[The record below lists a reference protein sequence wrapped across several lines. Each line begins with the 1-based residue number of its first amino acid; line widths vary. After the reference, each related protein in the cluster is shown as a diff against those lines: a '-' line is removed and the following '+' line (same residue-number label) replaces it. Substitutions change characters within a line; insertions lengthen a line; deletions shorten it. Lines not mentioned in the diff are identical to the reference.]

1 MLREF
6 EISDIEKV
14 MEIWLHSNIE
24 AHQFIPKT
32 YWENNYDKVKELLPQ
47 AEVYVYEI
55 DSKNDKE
62 YDKECD
68 KEFNKNDKDNG
79 NESDT
84 EIDNKKDNGK
94 ESNKEIVGFV
104 GMDNGYIAGIFI
116 KNSMRSK
123 GIGKELLEFCKDKY
137 DTLSLSVYERN
148 VGAIDFYK
156 REGFDIKNNQIDE
169 NTGEEEYYMVWSR
182 GKY

>member
-6 EISDIEKV
+6 KISDIKKV

-24 AHQFIPKT
+24 AHQFISKT

-47 AEVYVYEI
+47 AEVHVYEI
-55 DSKNDKE
+55 DSKN
-62 YDKECD
+62 
-68 KEFNKNDKDNG
+68 
-79 NESDT
+79 
-84 EIDNKKDNGK
+84 GK
-94 ESNKEIVGFV
+94 ESDNEIVGFV

-123 GIGKELLEFCKDKY
+123 GIGKELLEFCKAKY
-137 DTLSLSVYERN
+137 DTLSLSVYKRN

-156 REGFDIKNNQIDE
+156 REGFDIKNIQIDE
-169 NTGEEEYYMVWSR
+169 NTGEEEYFMVWSR
-182 GKY
+182 GRH